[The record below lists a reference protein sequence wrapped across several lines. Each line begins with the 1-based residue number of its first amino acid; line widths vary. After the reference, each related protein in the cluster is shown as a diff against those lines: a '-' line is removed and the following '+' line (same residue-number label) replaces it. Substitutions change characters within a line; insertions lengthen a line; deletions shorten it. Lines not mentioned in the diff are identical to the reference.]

1 MRGLRTIFIILFFAI
16 ATSCQRESAYIE
28 IGEINPLTG
37 KFAIQGISIH
47 EGITLAID
55 EVNGRGGVRNRKVRL
70 ITRDD
75 QSIPDRALNSAEE
88 LCAKYRVK
96 GIIGGYVDSLVGPVS
111 DIAERFETPYI
122 ATASLDERLT
132 MKGYKYFFR
141 LSSLDGFLKTT
152 TGIIKAINPERI
164 AIFYS
169 STPGST
175 QLAEKQREIFRMAH
189 IKVVSFEMFSPGL
202 SDFTP
207 LVLRAKKSGADVI
220 LSDGFFIDNLM
231 IVRAIRAQDLRF
243 LAFVGTFGMEFPEVI
258 KQLGAS
264 ANNIIGT
271 AVWMPDLP
279 LHGTEKMHNEFI
291 AAFRKKW
298 GKGPVN
304 LSLYGYCATKALL
317 KAIENAIEKTAEPS
331 GSSIVNE
338 LRRIDILT
346 PMGRIGFD
354 EKGDPKYFEVR
365 GIQIQDGRHV
375 VIYPKE
381 KGKVDIRK
389 PF

>member
-1 MRGLRTIFIILFFAI
+1 MRGIRTMFKILFFVII
-16 ATSCQRESAYIE
+16 ASCQGMGGYIQ

-55 EVNGRGGVRNRKVRL
+55 EVNSKGGIKNRKVKL

-75 QSIPDRALNSAEE
+75 QSIPDRAVNSAEE
-88 LCAKYRVK
+88 LCMKYRVK

-111 DIAERFETPYI
+111 DIAERFKTPYI

-132 MKGYKYFFR
+132 KKGYKYFFR

-152 TGIIKAINPERI
+152 AGIIKAINPERI

-175 QLAEKQREIFRMAH
+175 QLAEKQREILRRVR
-189 IKVVSFEMFSPGL
+189 IQVVSFEMFTPGI
-202 SDFTP
+202 SDFAP
-207 LVLRAKKSGADVI
+207 LVLKAKKLGADLI

-231 IVRAIRAQDLRF
+231 IVRAIRAHNLKF

-258 KQLGAS
+258 KELGAS

-279 LHGTEKMHNEFI
+279 VHGAEMMHNDFI
-291 AAFRKKW
+291 NAFRKKW
-298 GKGPVN
+298 GKDPVN
-304 LSLYGYCATKALL
+304 LSLYGYCAAKVLL
-317 KAIENAIEKTAEPS
+317 RAIEDAMEKTAEPS
-331 GSSIVNE
+331 GSSIADE
-338 LRRIDILT
+338 LRRIEMLT
-346 PMGRIGFD
+346 PMGRIGFN
-354 EKGDPKYFEVR
+354 ERGDPRYFEVR
-365 GIQIQDGRHV
+365 GIQIQDSRHV
-375 VIYPKE
+375 VIYPQE
-381 KGKVDIRK
+381 AGVGIRK